1 MLRAINKRNKT
12 LFLYEAYIVVE
23 KEYQETKEINKISN
37 ALDGIKPIQKKMIKF
52 EWQILIQFV
61 LAYFSPLNPYT
72 KYFCENC
79 IVSAY
84 FRASHLLA
92 KLSSAAYNLVNVNV
106 KVCQH
111 K

>member
-52 EWQILIQFV
+52 E
-61 LAYFSPLNPYT
+61 
-72 KYFCENC
+72 
-79 IVSAY
+79 
-84 FRASHLLA
+84 
-92 KLSSAAYNLVNVNV
+92 
-106 KVCQH
+106 
-111 K
+111 